1 MPGPHRSMPIA
12 AVLMLAAVACV
23 GWGVAGGFNSSDAT
37 LLLSTAVTV
46 LWLFAHPLR
55 IQPHDDLT
63 LVIVPVVVALGVG
76 RPLFAL
82 GGALLGLATAA
93 LVQPPAWNR
102 SAALVAGVAL
112 SGAAVVSTLL
122 PVPAVPLRLGHLIVA
137 AAVYTALRTL
147 LVAARIVMDE
157 RMSWRRA
164 LSVSA
169 ITIAANLATPVL
181 MALVAVVIERLWL
194 PNASRLALSALPLL
208 AGAVALQ
215 VFQPHAQRGREEHRG
230 LETTAMFADAIDV
243 KDVSTG
249 IHSRAVAQLA
259 RQIARAIGV
268 NEGLAHQA
276 YLTGLLHDVGK
287 VAVPDTILQK
297 PGELGADEWRVM
309 QVHVVDGAAMVASI
323 TGLSTI
329 APFVRASHEHY
340 DGSGYP
346 DGVKGRAI
354 PLASRIVAIAD
365 AYHALTNDRT
375 YRLRRNPEA
384 AMAEIERC
392 AGTQFDPDLVRALR
406 TVVAGAPQPQA
417 VEPAR
422 PDRSARAVPPW
433 LALLRRPAFALLW
446 TGELVSFLGD
456 EVFFIAITLW
466 VYTLTGSAAILGISL
481 AVGFAGQAAFSFLAG
496 AVADRVDRRMI
507 VVVSDVG
514 RALLVAALPFV
525 LPRSLPAGFA
535 LLAVLNTGSVFF
547 RAAVQALLP
556 SIATHDELPVANAL
570 FQTTERIAEV
580 AGGVLGAAAV
590 LTLGYSVVMFAEAA
604 SFLVSAGCVLLM
616 PLAWGVG
623 LGAPRRASVRTDL
636 ASGLRYMWQTPFQRY
651 FAFLIVPGCLVLAFD
666 TLKAPMIVHT
676 AHLSAAAYGAV
687 NSVLGAGR
695 LVTAVALAGLTR
707 RWATPNLSVAAYL
720 LTGIGIAIFAA
731 TPWYL
736 GLLAGAFVYSIG
748 NMLGRI
754 ANATII
760 MQVTPQAVLGRV
772 VGNRQ
777 ALIRGTQLVGILAF
791 GPLADATSPPAA
803 LWVMAS
809 LTIIGVLAV
818 WLFTGRFVTTAAPV
832 SRSEVAP
839 VVAGSQSS

>member
-1 MPGPHRSMPIA
+1 MPAPRRSMPIA
-12 AVLMLAAVACV
+12 SVLMLAALACA
-23 GWGVAGGFNSSDAT
+23 GWGIAGGITLSDAT

-46 LWLFAHPLR
+46 VWLFAHPLR

-63 LVIVPVVVALGVG
+63 LVVVPVLVALGVG

-82 GGALLGLATAA
+82 GGALLGLAIAA
-93 LVQPPAWNR
+93 LVQLQAGNR
-102 SAALVAGVAL
+102 SAPLVAGVAL
-112 SGAAVVSTLL
+112 SGAAVASTLL
-122 PVPAVPLRLGHLIVA
+122 PVPAVPFRLGYLIVA
-137 AAVYTALRTL
+137 AIVYTVLRTL
-147 LVAARIVMDE
+147 LVAVRIVIDE
-157 RMSWRRA
+157 RMTWRRA
-164 LSVSA
+164 LSVA
-169 ITIAANLATPVL
+169 ATTIAASLATPVL
-181 MALVAVVIERLWL
+181 MALVAVAVERLWL

-208 AGAVALQ
+208 AGAVVLQ

-230 LETTAMFADAIDV
+230 LATTGMFADAIDV
-243 KDVSTG
+243 RDISTG
-249 IHSRAVAQLA
+249 IHSREVAQLA

-287 VAVPDTILQK
+287 VAVPDTILRK
-297 PGELGADEWRVM
+297 RGELEADEWRIM
-309 QVHVVDGAAMVASI
+309 QVHVLDGAAMVASI
-323 TGLSTI
+323 TGLSAI

-346 DGVKGRAI
+346 DRLRGREI
-354 PLASRIVAIAD
+354 PLAARIVAIAD
-365 AYHALTNDRT
+365 AYHALTSDRT
-375 YRLRRNPEA
+375 YRMRRDREA
-384 AMAEIERC
+384 ALAEIERC

-406 TVVAGAPQPQA
+406 AAVAGGPQHRA
-417 VEPAR
+417 AEPAR
-422 PDRSARAVPPW
+422 PDRPAREVPPW

-456 EVFFIAITLW
+456 EVFYIAITLW
-466 VYTLTGSAAILGISL
+466 VYTLTGSAAVLGVSL

-514 RALLVAALPFV
+514 RALFVAALPFV
-525 LPRSLPAGFA
+525 LPRSLPAGFV
-535 LLAVLNTGSVFF
+535 LLAVLNIGSAFF

-556 SIATHDELPVANAL
+556 SIAMHDELPTANAL

-580 AGGVLGAAAV
+580 AGGVLGAVAV
-590 LTLGYSVVMFAEAA
+590 LTLGYSVVMYAEAA

-623 LGAPRRASVRTDL
+623 LGSRHRASVATDL
-636 ASGLRYMWQTPFQRY
+636 ASGFRYLWQTPFQRY
-651 FAFLIVPGCLVLAFD
+651 FTLLLVPGCVVLAFD
-666 TLKAPMIVHT
+666 TLKAPMVMHT

-695 LVTAVALAGLTR
+695 LVTAIALAGLTK

-731 TPWYL
+731 APWYF
-736 GLLAGAFVYSIG
+736 GLLAGAFVYSVG
-748 NMLGRI
+748 NMLGSI
-754 ANATII
+754 ANGTIV
-760 MQVTPQAVLGRV
+760 MQVTPQAMLGRV

-791 GPLADATSPPAA
+791 GPLADSTSPPAA
-803 LWVMAS
+803 LWVMAI
-809 LTIIGVLAV
+809 LTIGGVLAV
-818 WLFTGRFVTTAAPV
+818 WLFTDRSVTTAAPV
-832 SRSEVAP
+832 QRPEAAP